1 MSLYKNRLSA
11 SGTFSDSDAVAVLVD
26 MAVCKTFFL
35 KHLKKSRCFFLL
47 MVRRCRDQGKLD
59 LSVDDLVL
67 VIFHKLKGFLNLCIL
82 CQCVEFLLN
91 LLGNLIFHL
100 SFLRFSIL
108 SNRSGHLRL
117 PPVRY
122 FITKKIFC
130 VFLYEQKFL
139 YREHVTAIAR
149 VQQREHFRKRR
160 DLPVA
165 FFHFGRSESMYMLL
179 QTDHHLI

>member
-11 SGTFSDSDAVAVLVD
+11 TGTFSDSDAVAVLVD
-26 MAVCKTFFL
+26 MAVCKTFLL
-35 KHLKKSRCFFLL
+35 KHLKKSRCLFLL
-47 MVRRCRDQGKLD
+47 
-59 LSVDDLVL
+59 
-67 VIFHKLKGFLNLCIL
+67 IFHKLKGFLNLCIL

-122 FITKKIFC
+122 FTTKKFFC
-130 VFLYEQKFL
+130 VFFIRTKVFMPRTLQKKK
-139 YREHVTAIAR
+139 RPAR
-149 VQQREHFRKRR
+149 GFPPLWQV
-160 DLPVA
+160 
-165 FFHFGRSESMYMLL
+165 
-179 QTDHHLI
+179 

>member
-1 MSLYKNRLSA
+1 
-11 SGTFSDSDAVAVLVD
+11 
-26 MAVCKTFFL
+26 MAVCKTFLL

-67 VIFHKLKGFLNLCIL
+67 VIFHKLKSFLNLCIL

-122 FITKKIFC
+122 FTTKKFFC

-139 YREHVTAIAR
+139 CREHLK
-149 VQQREHFRKRR
+149 KRR

>member
-1 MSLYKNRLSA
+1 
-11 SGTFSDSDAVAVLVD
+11 
-26 MAVCKTFFL
+26 
-35 KHLKKSRCFFLL
+35 
-47 MVRRCRDQGKLD
+47 MVRRCRDQGKLN

-122 FITKKIFC
+122 FTTKKFFC
-130 VFLYEQKFL
+130 VFYTNKSFFVANTLKKEETCPWLSSTLAGLNLCICF
-139 YREHVTAIAR
+139 YRRITISSNGILSV
-149 VQQREHFRKRR
+149 
-160 DLPVA
+160 
-165 FFHFGRSESMYMLL
+165 
-179 QTDHHLI
+179 

>member
-1 MSLYKNRLSA
+1 MSLYKNLLSTA
-11 SGTFSDSDAVAVLVD
+11 GTFSDADAIAVLVD
-26 MAVCKTFFL
+26 MAVCKSFLL
-35 KHLKKSRCFFLL
+35 KHFKKSRSLFLL
-47 MVRRCRDQGKLD
+47 MVCRCRDQGKLD

-67 VIFHKLKGFLNLCIL
+67 VIFHKLKSFLNLCIL

-122 FITKKIFC
+122 FTTKKFFC
-130 VFLYEQKFL
+130 VFFIRTKVFMSRTLSKKKRPARGFL
-139 YREHVTAIAR
+139 PLWQV
-149 VQQREHFRKRR
+149 
-160 DLPVA
+160 
-165 FFHFGRSESMYMLL
+165 
-179 QTDHHLI
+179 

>member
-1 MSLYKNRLSA
+1 MTLYKNRLSA
-11 SGTFSDSDAVAVLVD
+11 TSTFSDSDAVAVLVD
-26 MAVCKTFFL
+26 MAVCKSFLL

-47 MVRRCRDQGKLD
+47 MVRRCRDQGKLN

-122 FITKKIFC
+122 FTTKKFFC
-130 VFLYEQKFL
+130 VFYTNKSFFVANTLKKEETCPWLSSTLAGLNLCICF
-139 YREHVTAIAR
+139 YRRITISSNGILSV
-149 VQQREHFRKRR
+149 
-160 DLPVA
+160 
-165 FFHFGRSESMYMLL
+165 
-179 QTDHHLI
+179 

>member
-1 MSLYKNRLSA
+1 MTLYKNRLSA
-11 SGTFSDSDAVAVLVD
+11 TGTFSDADAIAVLVD
-26 MAVCKTFFL
+26 MAVCKSFLL

-47 MVRRCRDQGKLD
+47 MVRRCRDQGKLN

-122 FITKKIFC
+122 FTTKKFFC
-130 VFLYEQKFL
+130 VFYTNKSFFVANTLKKETCPWLSSTLAGLNLCICF
-139 YREHVTAIAR
+139 YRRITISSNGILSV
-149 VQQREHFRKRR
+149 
-160 DLPVA
+160 
-165 FFHFGRSESMYMLL
+165 
-179 QTDHHLI
+179 

>member
-1 MSLYKNRLSA
+1 MTLYKNRLSA
-11 SGTFSDSDAVAVLVD
+11 TGTFSDADAIAVLVD
-26 MAVCKTFFL
+26 MAVCKSFLL

-47 MVRRCRDQGKLD
+47 MVRRCRDQGKLN

-91 LLGNLIFHL
+91 LLGNLLFHL

-122 FITKKIFC
+122 FTTKKFFC
-130 VFLYEQKFL
+130 VFYTNKSFFVANTLKKEETCPWLSSTLAGLNLCICF
-139 YREHVTAIAR
+139 YRRITISSNGILSV
-149 VQQREHFRKRR
+149 
-160 DLPVA
+160 
-165 FFHFGRSESMYMLL
+165 
-179 QTDHHLI
+179 

>member
-1 MSLYKNRLSA
+1 MSLDKNLLSTA
-11 SGTFSDSDAVAVLVD
+11 GTFSDADAIAVLVD
-26 MAVCKTFFL
+26 MAVCKSFLL

-47 MVRRCRDQGKLD
+47 MVRRCRDQGKLN

-122 FITKKIFC
+122 FTTKKFFC
-130 VFLYEQKFL
+130 VFYTNKSFFVANTLKKEETCPWLSSTLAGLNLCICF
-139 YREHVTAIAR
+139 YRRITISSNGILSV
-149 VQQREHFRKRR
+149 
-160 DLPVA
+160 
-165 FFHFGRSESMYMLL
+165 
-179 QTDHHLI
+179 

>member
-11 SGTFSDSDAVAVLVD
+11 TGTFSDSDAVAVLVD

-47 MVRRCRDQGKLD
+47 MVRRCRDQGKLN

-122 FITKKIFC
+122 FTTKKFFC
-130 VFLYEQKFL
+130 VFFIRTKVFMPRTPKKKKRPARGFL
-139 YREHVTAIAR
+139 PLWQV
-149 VQQREHFRKRR
+149 
-160 DLPVA
+160 
-165 FFHFGRSESMYMLL
+165 
-179 QTDHHLI
+179 

>member
-1 MSLYKNRLSA
+1 MSLYKNRLSTA
-11 SGTFSDSDAVAVLVD
+11 GTFSDADAVAVLVD
-26 MAVCKTFFL
+26 MAVCKSFLL
-35 KHLKKSRCFFLL
+35 KHLKKSRCLFLL
-47 MVRRCRDQGKLD
+47 MVRRCRDQGKLN

-122 FITKKIFC
+122 FTTKKFFC
-130 VFLYEQKFL
+130 VFYTNKSFFVANTLKKEETCPWLSSTLAGLNLCICF
-139 YREHVTAIAR
+139 YRRITISSNGILSV
-149 VQQREHFRKRR
+149 
-160 DLPVA
+160 
-165 FFHFGRSESMYMLL
+165 
-179 QTDHHLI
+179 

>member
-11 SGTFSDSDAVAVLVD
+11 TGTFSDSDAVAVLVD
-26 MAVCKTFFL
+26 MAVCKTFLL

-47 MVRRCRDQGKLD
+47 MVCRCRDQGKLD

-67 VIFHKLKGFLNLCIL
+67 VIFHKLKGFLNLCVL

-91 LLGNLIFHL
+91 LIGNLIFHL

-117 PPVRY
+117 PPVCY
-122 FITKKIFC
+122 FTTKKMFC
-130 VFLYEQKFL
+130 VFFIRTKVFMSRTHKKKRPACGFL
-139 YREHVTAIAR
+139 PLWQV
-149 VQQREHFRKRR
+149 
-160 DLPVA
+160 
-165 FFHFGRSESMYMLL
+165 
-179 QTDHHLI
+179 